1 MNDQAGLLD
10 NMSTSFLV
18 FFLSLS
24 IFLFFLLLSHDT
36 ALFLSLYRHVV
47 IKKKRDRQRY
57 LMIMNEERKKMVK
70 CCYNCQSTKLSVKKN
85 YSFFSMEKEA
95 LKDVFCSLINHVYI
109 EEWEVGIVY
118 NNRCIMNR
126 TDRQ

>member
-1 MNDQAGLLD
+1 
-10 NMSTSFLV
+10 
-18 FFLSLS
+18 
-24 IFLFFLLLSHDT
+24 
-36 ALFLSLYRHVV
+36 
-47 IKKKRDRQRY
+47 
-57 LMIMNEERKKMVK
+57 MIMNEERKKMVK